1 MITELHSA
9 KLRCNVPLNLRQ
21 QKETIQEMAS
31 DKNRKTCEK
40 LNLNL
45 NLNQQWTVITAS
57 VYAYHCAQL

>member
-1 MITELHSA
+1 MVMITELHSA

-45 NLNQQWTVITAS
+45 NLNQQ
-57 VYAYHCAQL
+57 